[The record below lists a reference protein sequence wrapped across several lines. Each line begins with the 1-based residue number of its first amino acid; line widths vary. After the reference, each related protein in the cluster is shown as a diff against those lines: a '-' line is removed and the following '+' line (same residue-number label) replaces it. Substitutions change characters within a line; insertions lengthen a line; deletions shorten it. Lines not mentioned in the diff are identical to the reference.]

1 MSSTDTDGVR
11 ELSVDPELVRMIV
24 AKGRAAMF
32 PMPDAEDDMPEMEM
46 EIDPATTLRRDN
58 EESLSDEN
66 APRLFRT
73 ETAAMI
79 DSLNVDEQA
88 ELVALVL
95 IGRGDYEAAD
105 LDSAVSAV
113 KVDANGPASH
123 RLFDIELFP
132 SHLGNGLD
140 AWEIW
145 RSKQAV

>member
-1 MSSTDTDGVR
+1 MSSTDTNDVR
-11 ELSVDPELVRMIV
+11 ELNVDPELVRLIV

-32 PMPDAEDDMPEMEM
+32 PMPDAEDDMPELEM
-46 EIDPATTLRRDN
+46 EIDPATTLRKEDEGN
-58 EESLSDEN
+58 LSDEN

-88 ELVALVL
+88 ELIALVL

-105 LDSAVSAV
+105 LDSAVSAA
-113 KVDANGPASH
+113 KVNANGPASH
-123 RLFDIELFP
+123 QLFEMELFP
-132 SHLGNGLD
+132 SHLANGLD
-140 AWEIW
+140 AWEEW